1 MRSRFE
7 YLLKEAAKVIKEDDQ
22 MGGVM
27 APPVA
32 PQGQA
37 APPPLPPAGAQQP
50 PAAPQPEALTIDSI
64 VDRLNVIRGGK
75 SFTEPETYKGL
86 SDFFNTI
93 PQTEREVID
102 RFLTGI
108 GKVVINAP
116 GSAGDP
122 NTQVPSTNTQTGQP
136 PAQPPMQQSAG
147 GAPPAAP
154 AMPAV

>member
-1 MRSRFE
+1 
-7 YLLKEAAKVIKEDDQ
+7 

-32 PQGQA
+32 PQQGGQTPPA
-37 APPPLPPAGAQQP
+37 APLPPAGTQQP
-50 PAAPQPEALTIDSI
+50 PAPQPEALTIDSI

-122 NTQVPSTNTQTGQP
+122 NTQVPNTQTGQP
-136 PAQPPMQQSAG
+136 PAQAPMQQQQAPAG
-147 GAPPAAP
+147 GGAQAP
-154 AMPAV
+154 AMPAI